1 MGLLDWFRRRRTI
14 PITCWLDEP
23 SRLRGFARAVVDDL
37 AGGQRV
43 LVVAHFKEALLQA
56 GQQLAAAG
64 IAFQT
69 KARWSAADT
78 HQLLT
83 SPPRTVMAVL
93 AKTLPDVP
101 EDSRDRSS
109 RVDGPTISLRVS
121 DLHVLREENDR
132 ILRFAGSLPAPTR
145 IAAAVSFD
153 DPIMAAFG
161 SPWLK
166 PMMSRMGMKADDPI
180 HDAMVTRGLERAL
193 KKLAAKASGN
203 LPTDSIREW
212 MKHNLRE

>member
-1 MGLLDWFRRRRTI
+1 MGFLDWFRRRRTI

-23 SRLRGFARAVVDDL
+23 SRLRGFARAIADDL
-37 AGGQRV
+37 ARGQRV

-56 GQQLAAAG
+56 SQQLAGAG
-64 IAFQT
+64 VPFQP
-69 KARWSAADT
+69 KASWTAADT
-78 HQLLT
+78 RQLLT

-93 AKTLPDVP
+93 AKTLPDVV
-101 EDSRDRSS
+101 EDPRDRSS

-121 DLHVLREENDR
+121 DLHVLAEENER

-145 IAAAVSFD
+145 VAASVSFD
-153 DPIMAAFG
+153 DPIMATSAG
-161 SPWLK
+161 PWVK
-166 PMMSRMGMKADDPI
+166 TMMSRMGMKADEPI
-180 HDAMVTRGLERAL
+180 DNAMVSSGLERAL
-193 KKLAAKASGN
+193 KKLAARATGN